1 MLCMQNPHGRN
12 ELESIGVDKLRLVV
26 IGDPKFDTLPNS
38 SQKKRD
44 KIRQKLKIAPL
55 SMVWVA
61 GSTHEGEEQT
71 LLDVH
76 IRLRKEFG
84 NLTLILAPRRL
95 ERSTHI
101 ARVIMTKGISFVRRS
116 DQWDKEDNTFSVLLL
131 DTIGELAEVY
141 SICDLAFV
149 GNSFLAPGGGHNLI
163 EPVAQG
169 KPVLFGPFVEN
180 NRHNAIELIKS
191 GLGVQVS
198 SADEM
203 EEAVR
208 RWLLDKIERAKLEG
222 RAKGFILHN
231 QGASRRMA
239 DLIDDQLKS

>member
-1 MLCMQNPHGRN
+1 M
-12 ELESIGVDKLRLVV
+12 
-26 IGDPKFDTLPNS
+26 
-38 SQKKRD
+38 
-44 KIRQKLKIAPL
+44 
-55 SMVWVA
+55 
-61 GSTHEGEEQT
+61 
-71 LLDVH
+71 
-76 IRLRKEFG
+76 
-84 NLTLILAPRRL
+84 
-95 ERSTHI
+95 
-101 ARVIMTKGISFVRRS
+101 
-116 DQWDKEDNTFSVLLL
+116 L
-131 DTIGELAEVY
+131 DTIGELTEIY

-208 RWLLDKIERAKLEG
+208 SWLSDKIERARLEG
-222 RAKGFILHN
+222 RAKGFVLHH

-239 DLIDDQLKS
+239 DLIDAQLKN

>member
-1 MLCMQNPHGRN
+1 
-12 ELESIGVDKLRLVV
+12 
-26 IGDPKFDTLPNS
+26 
-38 SQKKRD
+38 
-44 KIRQKLKIAPL
+44 
-55 SMVWVA
+55 MVWVA

-76 IRLRKEFG
+76 IRLREEFG

-116 DQWDKEDNTFSVLLL
+116 DHWDKEDNTFSVLLL

-239 DLIDDQLKS
+239 ALIDAQLKS